1 MDYAERTVAR
11 VIERQRRRTR
21 QAHILGMVA
30 RVTAVVT
37 VLSQLA
43 WHLQQL
49 APR

>member
-1 MDYAERTVAR
+1 VERAERAVAR

-30 RVTAVVT
+30 LVTAVVT